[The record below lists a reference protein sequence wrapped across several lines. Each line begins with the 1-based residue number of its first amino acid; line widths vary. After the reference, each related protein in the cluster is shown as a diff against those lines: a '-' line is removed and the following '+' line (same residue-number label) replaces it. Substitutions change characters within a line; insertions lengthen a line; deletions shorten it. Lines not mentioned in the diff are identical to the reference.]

1 MDKLTPQNTT
11 QEHMIQILLAMMQGI
26 DVEYYD
32 VIDCRW
38 TTASCK
44 TVYLEFNYRV
54 KPHELPITREMW
66 AMIDKKWKWA
76 AEDGNGDVYFHTAKP
91 LISKSAGIWHTGGD
105 ELCRCA
111 LMINTNGIDWQKSLT
126 KRPEGV

>member
-32 VIDCRW
+32 VLDCRW

-76 AEDGNGDVYFHTAKP
+76 TKDRDGWICFYTDKPCISAQNGCWRVDNGDW
-91 LISKSAGIWHTGGD
+91 LKSILA
-105 ELCRCA
+105 
-111 LMINTNGIDWQKSLT
+111 INANSIDWQKSLT
-126 KRPEGV
+126 RRPEGV